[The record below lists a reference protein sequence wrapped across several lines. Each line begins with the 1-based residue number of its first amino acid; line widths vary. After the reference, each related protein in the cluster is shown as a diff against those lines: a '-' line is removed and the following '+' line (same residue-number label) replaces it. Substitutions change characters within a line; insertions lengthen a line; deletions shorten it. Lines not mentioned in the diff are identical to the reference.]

1 MIKNIIAVLITMI
14 RFALI
19 KVLKGNNF
27 SFHGIQRFS
36 PNTTLEIDKK
46 GKMYLGK
53 RVRANTGTK
62 FKIRKNAVLEIGNNV
77 AFNYDCVVVSR
88 NKICIGDGCE
98 IGPGVLIYD
107 HDHDVKNYSLQE
119 GKYVSSPT
127 IIGKN
132 VWIGANAIILRGS
145 VVGNN
150 SVIAA
155 GTIVKGIFPE
165 NSLILQKREYTVK
178 EIRNSDIKRY

>member
-1 MIKNIIAVLITMI
+1 MI

-19 KVLKGNNF
+19 KGLKGNNF

-36 PNTTLEIDKK
+36 PNTTVEIDKK
-46 GKMYLGK
+46 GKLYLGK
-53 RVRANTGTK
+53 RVRAHTGTK
-62 FKIRKNAVLEIGNNV
+62 IKIRNNAVLEIGNNV

-132 VWIGANAIILRGS
+132 VWIGANVIILRGTEI
-145 VVGNN
+145 GDN

-155 GTIVKGIFPE
+155 GTVVKGKYNN
-165 NSLILQKREYTVK
+165 NSLIRNNKKVIET
-178 EIRNSDIKRY
+178 EI